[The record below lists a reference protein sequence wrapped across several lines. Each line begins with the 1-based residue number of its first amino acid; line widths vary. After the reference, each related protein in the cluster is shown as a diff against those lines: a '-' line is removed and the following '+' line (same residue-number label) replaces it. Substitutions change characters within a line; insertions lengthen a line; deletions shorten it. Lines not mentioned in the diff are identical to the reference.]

1 MAVSSLK
8 FIHRDFYT
16 CINLLL
22 YLSITTILIDGIFG
36 LDIFLSGSDRLSFIY
51 RSAFFFK
58 MILVLV
64 SILLFSKIPKN
75 ISLLLIFLLLTL
87 KLLSGI
93 YIGGTLKAFLGHIYF
108 YSFIFF
114 GYIAGW
120 QLARSNLSLI
130 KVNANFLKLAIWT
143 TLFICI
149 IYFLAYQLGY
159 FAYFGMGLQTY
170 IILAI
175 FLATQS
181 SKFYHFLIFL
191 TIILTGKRSSF
202 LTYLGQLFAPR
213 ILSGRF
219 STIGILSGIIT
230 LLLFIFLASTIGL
243 LARFQGIFDLFT
255 DLNLNN
261 FDESRHL
268 FYLATGGRTE
278 EIYAYFIDQNQ
289 SFYALLFG
297 QAPGYAFP
305 TSDLAGNVFQHY
317 YFHISPLNMI
327 FHFGIPLGVLIII
340 HQFIIFIWA
349 IKHSSHEKDIFC
361 FLFIGFYLNSIFGAL
376 IIVDILFWFLYF
388 YCYFARQ
395 NYLSNKRILIL
406 QKRRKTIEYAS

>member
-51 RSAFFFK
+51 RSAFLFK
-58 MILVLV
+58 MILVLM

-130 KVNANFLKLAIWT
+130 KVNANFLKLAIWL

-149 IYFLAYQLGY
+149 SYFSLYQLGY
-159 FAYFGMGLQTY
+159 IDYFGLGLQTY
-170 IILAI
+170 IIVAI

-191 TIILTGKRSSF
+191 TIILTGKRSMF
-202 LTYLGQLFAPR
+202 LIYLTQLFAPR

-219 STIGILSGIIT
+219 SLIGILLGTIT
-230 LLLFIFLASTIGL
+230 FTLFIYLSYTIGL
-243 LARFQGIFDLFT
+243 IERFQGM
-255 DLNLNN
+255 LNLYRELDLAN
-261 FDESRHL
+261 FDESRNL

-289 SFYALLFG
+289 SFNALLFG

-305 TSDLAGNVFQHY
+305 ISDLAGNVYQHY
-317 YFHISPLNMI
+317 YFHISPFNMI

-340 HQFIIFIWA
+340 HQFIIFTWA
-349 IKHSSHEKDIFC
+349 IRHSAREKDIFC
-361 FLFIGFYLNSIFGAL
+361 FLFIGFYLSSIFGATV
-376 IIVDILFWFLYF
+376 IVDIFFWVLYF

-406 QKRRKTIEYAS
+406 QKRSKTIEYAS